1 MPFGQDDAEGK
12 PGSLIADFSKIPE
25 TVDAALRG
33 EQIQPLLLR

>member
-1 MPFGQDDAEGK
+1 MYRYSNGQI
-12 PGSLIADFSKIPE
+12 SLADFSKITE